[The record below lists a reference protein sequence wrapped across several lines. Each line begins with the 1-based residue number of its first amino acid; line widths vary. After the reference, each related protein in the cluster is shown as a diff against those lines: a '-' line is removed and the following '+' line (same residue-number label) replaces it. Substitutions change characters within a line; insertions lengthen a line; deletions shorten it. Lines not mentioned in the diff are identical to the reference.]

1 MYIEKQAPWRL
12 QTNSQV
18 SSIVLHSI
26 LVWTSVYLIE
36 NQTCIT
42 YNVAHQFN
50 QVFFMYVCALVCV
63 DAVSFGCETDS
74 IGVTYILHIAV
85 HVLR

>member
-1 MYIEKQAPWRL
+1 
-12 QTNSQV
+12 
-18 SSIVLHSI
+18 
-26 LVWTSVYLIE
+26 
-36 NQTCIT
+36 
-42 YNVAHQFN
+42 
-50 QVFFMYVCALVCV
+50 MYVCALVCV